1 MAFIEI
7 EYLKYRQF
15 NRVTINTEEISSV
28 ADSYDGYSTGYYVEM
43 KNGTRYWTT
52 EHSYNVLRKKL
63 QED

>member
-7 EYLKYRQF
+7 DDLKHRQC
-15 NRVTINTEEISSV
+15 NRVIINTEEISSV
-28 ADSYDGYSTGYYVEM
+28 GNFYDGYSTGYYVEM

-52 EHSYNVLRKKL
+52 EYSYNNLRKKL